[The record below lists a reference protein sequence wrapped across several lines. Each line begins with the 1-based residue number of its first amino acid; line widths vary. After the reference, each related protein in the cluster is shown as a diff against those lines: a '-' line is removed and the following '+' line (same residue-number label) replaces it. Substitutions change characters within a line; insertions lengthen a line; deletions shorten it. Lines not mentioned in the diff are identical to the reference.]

1 MTVDE
6 LIKKL
11 EDFRFLYGGDAK
23 IVKLN
28 EIWCDFVLYDFNGGS
43 ARVVEI
49 GPHSFELPEKAKEYF
64 NEDDGF
70 SLEEQTVFVL

>member
-11 EDFRFLYGGDAK
+11 EDFRSLYGGGAK

-28 EIWCDFVLYDFNGGS
+28 EI
-43 ARVVEI
+43 
-49 GPHSFELPEKAKEYF
+49 
-64 NEDDGF
+64 
-70 SLEEQTVFVL
+70 

>member
-11 EDFRFLYGGDAK
+11 EDFRSLYGGDAK

-28 EIWCDFVLYDFNGGS
+28 EIWCDFVLYDFNGES

-49 GPHSFELPEKAKEYF
+49 GPHSFDLSETAKEYF
-64 NEDDGF
+64 DEGA